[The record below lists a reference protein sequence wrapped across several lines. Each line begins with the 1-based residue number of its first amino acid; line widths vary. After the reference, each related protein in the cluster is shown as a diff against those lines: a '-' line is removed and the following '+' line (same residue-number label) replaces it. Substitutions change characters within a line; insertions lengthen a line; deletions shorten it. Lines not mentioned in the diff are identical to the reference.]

1 MMNYLMCSVGRRG
14 ELMKNFRQSMSK
26 GSRIIAT
33 DNSPYAPALYFAD
46 KQYLVPLITASNY
59 IDTLLDICK
68 REKINAITT
77 FIDPEIMLLAENRE
91 RFTEIGVEVLA
102 PYTETAKLCFNKY
115 EMFKHLRNKGIR
127 TPATWGSWEEVEQA
141 IKNGECSLPVF
152 VKPRTGS
159 GSVGAR
165 KITDIET
172 LRTAFK
178 FEPSLIAQELMTGEG
193 QFDLDADIYVDTV
206 THKPV
211 SIFTKRKLS
220 TTIGG
225 ANKTISFKD
234 DKLFAFIEGALQH
247 FKFNGPI
254 DADFFYKDGE
264 YYLSEVNPRFG
275 GAYLHAYGAGVD
287 FIKLIDRNLAGHAN
301 EPQIGNYDDGV
312 VMMMYDSVV
321 IGRKRT
327 TGNNKDNNNNNDQLL
342 EIITPPPNC
351 VEPLLTLGRHSML
364 FALVMSTIS

>member
-1 MMNYLMCSVGRRG
+1 MNYLMLSVGRRG
-14 ELMKNFRQSMSK
+14 ELMKDFRSSMEE

-46 KQYLVPLITASNY
+46 KQYIVPRIDDPIY
-59 IDTLLDICK
+59 IDTILDICRK
-68 REKINAITT
+68 EQINAVTT

-91 RFTEIGVEVLA
+91 RFTELGVEVLA
-102 PYTETAKLCFNKY
+102 PYTETAKLCFDKY
-115 EMFKHLRNKGIR
+115 EMFKYLRENGIR
-127 TPATWGSWEEVEQA
+127 TAMTWGTFEEVKA
-141 IKNGECSLPVF
+141 ALDAGEVVLPVF

-165 KITDIET
+165 KVMDLET
-172 LRTAFK
+172 LHAAF
-178 FEPSLIAQELMTGEG
+178 EQDPSLIAQELMTGEG
-193 QFDLDADIYVDTV
+193 CFDLDADVYVDTIN
-206 THKPV
+206 HKPV
-211 SIFTKRKLS
+211 AIFSKRKIS

-234 DKLFAFIEGALQH
+234 QKLLDFAQEALSK

-254 DADFFYKDGE
+254 DADFFYKNGE

-287 FIKLIDRNLAGHAN
+287 FIKLIDRNLQGLEN
-301 EPQIGNYDDGV
+301 EVQIGNYEEGV

-321 IGRKRT
+321 IKKNGELAK
-327 TGNNKDNNNNNDQLL
+327 
-342 EIITPPPNC
+342 
-351 VEPLLTLGRHSML
+351 
-364 FALVMSTIS
+364 